1 MSFADQLLVLMLS
14 MVMNGVSQQIVR
26 VEIIAHI
33 VIQEQSSNFILRYAA
48 LSSLGLE
55 MLC

>member
-14 MVMNGVSQQIVR
+14 MAMNGVSQQIVIA
-26 VEIIAHI
+26 EIIAHI

-48 LSSLGLE
+48 LLSLGLK
-55 MLC
+55 MLH